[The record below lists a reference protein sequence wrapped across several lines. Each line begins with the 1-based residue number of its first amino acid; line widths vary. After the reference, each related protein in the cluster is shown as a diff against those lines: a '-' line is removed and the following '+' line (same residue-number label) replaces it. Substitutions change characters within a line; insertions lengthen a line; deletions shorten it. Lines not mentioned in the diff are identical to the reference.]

1 MKQVK
6 STFNVLFFLKL
17 DKAKKNGLVPI
28 HARITIDGKLTQFYT
43 KLDIEE
49 KKWKSGRPVGK
60 SAEVISINS
69 TLNEIR
75 ARIHTLYHEM
85 QQRDGYVTAE
95 KVKNAFLGKGEKT
108 IIAFFEEHNQQF
120 SLKVGNNISTH
131 KTYTR
136 YELTKSRLIEFMKD
150 KYKVSDM
157 PIREMNAVFIEN
169 FYLHIRSNFDCS
181 HNTAMKF
188 IQRFRTIVIYAKN
201 SGLITIDPFSNYK
214 LKYDRVERGYL
225 NQEEIDRVYTKR
237 FVSQRLEQVR
247 DMFVFSCYTG
257 LSYIDICG
265 LKPESIRM
273 MFDGNL
279 WIVMKRH
286 KTDVTSNIRL
296 LDIPK
301 SILKKYEGKLPNG
314 NLLPVISNQKMNEYL
329 KEIAAV
335 CGINKTITFHIAR
348 HTFATL
354 SLGYGVPIET
364 VSKMLGHT
372 DIKTTQIYAKITDR
386 KLSDDMEIMARKVDG
401 RKIIVVNS

>member
-1 MKQVK
+1 
-6 STFNVLFFLKL
+6 
-17 DKAKKNGLVPI
+17 
-28 HARITIDGKLTQFYT
+28 
-43 KLDIEE
+43 
-49 KKWKSGRPVGK
+49 
-60 SAEVISINS
+60 
-69 TLNEIR
+69 
-75 ARIHTLYHEM
+75 M

-108 IIAFFEEHNQQF
+108 IVAFFEEHNQQF
-120 SLKVGNNISTH
+120 SLKVGNSISTH

-157 PIREMNAVFIEN
+157 PIREMNPVFIEN

-225 NQEEIDRVYTKR
+225 NQEEIDRIYTKR
-237 FVSQRLEQVR
+237 FASQRLEQVR

-386 KLSDDMEIMARKVDG
+386 KLSDDMEIMAKKLNGRKVLNYNLPG
-401 RKIIVVNS
+401 